1 MLEVGNEDVVVI
13 GENEVDSDVE
23 MEQRREEEEDGEG
36 DRIIDLFIF
45 LQEFFC
51 QEVIDLQIDLQKQ
64 VEFIVEDLFE
74 IRLSVVE
81 GSVVDSEVIDYN
93 LDFQIDSDC
102 SNVRG
107 EIEVNR
113 SLVFS
118 GSSDIDKVMEDFS

>member
-36 DRIIDLFIF
+36 DRVIDLFIF

-81 GSVVDSEVIDYN
+81 GSVVDSEDN

>member
-1 MLEVGNEDVVVI
+1 
-13 GENEVDSDVE
+13 

-36 DRIIDLFIF
+36 DFIIDLFIF

-51 QEVIDLQIDLQKQ
+51 QEVIDLQIDLQRQ

-81 GSVVDSEVIDYN
+81 GSVVDLEVIDYN

-102 SNVRG
+102 LSVRG
-107 EIEVNR
+107 ENEVN
-113 SLVFS
+113 
-118 GSSDIDKVMEDFS
+118 

>member
-23 MEQRREEEEDGEG
+23 MEQRWEEEEDGEG
-36 DRIIDLFIF
+36 DRVIDLFIF

-51 QEVIDLQIDLQKQ
+51 QEVINLQIDLQKQ

>member
-23 MEQRREEEEDGEG
+23 MEQRREEEDGEG
-36 DRIIDLFIF
+36 DRVIDLFIF